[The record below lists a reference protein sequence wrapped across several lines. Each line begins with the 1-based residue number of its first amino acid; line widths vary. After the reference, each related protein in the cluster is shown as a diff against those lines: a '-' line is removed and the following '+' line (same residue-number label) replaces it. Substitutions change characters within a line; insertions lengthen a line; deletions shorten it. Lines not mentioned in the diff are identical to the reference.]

1 MSGLQSPA
9 ADSRVSER
17 IREERIIA
25 ILRGVPIEHLATLG
39 QALWR
44 GGFRVAEI
52 TFTDDDAEDKI
63 ALLGKSLGNDALVGA
78 GTVTNAETARRAV
91 EAGARFLVTPHVVDE
106 VSAFGRDNGVH
117 VISGALTPGEIA
129 LARSQGNALVKVFPA
144 KMVGPD
150 YIRALRGPYPDAEL
164 VAVGGIEEGDVR
176 PFLHAGAVAV
186 GIGGT
191 LTRLDWDA
199 PDFDHVHALATRLV
213 SLVAASRVEST

>member
-1 MSGLQSPA
+1 MSGPQPPR
-9 ADSRVSER
+9 ADSRVLER
-17 IREERIIA
+17 IREHRIIA
-25 ILRGVPIEHLATLG
+25 ILRGVPMEHVTPLG

-44 GGFRVAEI
+44 GGIRVAEV

-63 ALLGKSLGNDALVGA
+63 ALLGESLGDGALIGA
-78 GTVTNAETARRAV
+78 GTVTSASTARRAT

-129 LARSQGNALVKVFPA
+129 QARSQGNALVKVFPA
-144 KMVGPD
+144 KIVGPN

-164 VAVGGIEEGDVR
+164 VAVGGIQEADVQ
-176 PFLHAGAVAV
+176 PFLRAGAVAV

-191 LTRLDWDA
+191 LTSLDWDA
-199 PDFDHVHALATRLV
+199 PDFDDVQALATRLV
-213 SLVAASRVEST
+213 SLAAADGME